1 MLTAENDPIGAAC
14 LDYLSGNKSGK
25 ILVKSSLAEDDSI
38 PVKYLFRKFYE
49 MPELEQKALLICKG
63 RVLDAGAGAGS
74 HALYLQNKGVEVTA
88 IDISPNACMA
98 MQQRGIQQVEN
109 VDFFMFEPEEKFDTI
124 LLLMNGIGFVGK
136 VDRFPLFF
144 QKAKALLKPGG
155 QIVLDSTDVKY
166 LFDEEDTHH
175 LLEEMNHYYGE
186 IEYRMSYK
194 KSMGDAFNWLFIDE
208 RLLHQL
214 AMNNG
219 FHFERLASGN
229 HHDYLARLTLTME

>member
-1 MLTAENDPIGAAC
+1 MLATANDPIGLAC

-25 ILVKSSLAEDDSI
+25 IAVKSSLAEDDSI

-74 HALYLQNKGVEVTA
+74 HALYLQNKGVDVTA
-88 IDISPNACMA
+88 LDISPNASRA
-98 MQQRGIQQVEN
+98 MQQRGIKQVEN
-109 VDFFMFEPEEKFDTI
+109 LDFFKFEPEEKFDTI

-144 QKAKALLKPGG
+144 QKARTLLNPGG

-166 LFDEEDTHH
+166 LFEDEDTQH
-175 LLEEMNHYYGE
+175 LPEEMNHYYGE

-208 RLLHQL
+208 WLLKQQ
-214 AMNNG
+214 AENNG
-219 FHFERLASGN
+219 FHFEKLATGN
-229 HHDYLARLTLTME
+229 YHDYLARLSLEIT